1 MATTRLA
8 LELLAKNRTQSTLS
22 RFRGDIGSTT
32 RTLRRLAGAALAAA
46 GIYGIGYMI
55 KQQMAAIDATAKL
68 SDRLG
73 IATEALVGLQHAAQ
87 ISGVEAETLNK
98 SLEIFSRR
106 LGEVD
111 MGVGQ
116 ATYALDK
123 LGLDYKMLIDR
134 SPAEAIGIVADQ
146 IASLKTQS
154 EKAAAA
160 NYLFGRSGQQLLNLF
175 DQGSKGIAEFQRE
188 AERLGLTFSR
198 FDAAKVERAN
208 DALTRA
214 KSVMIG
220 LFRSAT
226 IEIAPYIDAAA
237 TAFANWATEGEGVG
251 IKVTHIFEGVTL
263 SIITAAEETET
274 LIRKLNALANPLD
287 HIAKIEQAR
296 QRAYQRTLAESKES
310 YIESPTIGGP
320 FGFKGADVAAYKQIL
335 AEERI
340 KIGADMEQSRRS
352 IIREVFSQI
361 RGDAA
366 AAAKTAAGSGMG
378 LQTGRQLL
386 TLSQRRGPSPAM
398 LDARHIES
406 GAGAAGRIG
415 EQAAIG
421 SIRMEAEAA
430 RTKALAAQM
439 ADFIAGTFQQAF
451 RSIEYTM
458 SSVFVRMRQEGQ
470 SFGEAMKGIWTQ
482 IGDIAL
488 DVIGQIMVRQ
498 ALIGVLGG
506 QANYNSLMGIDV
518 KGSRAVGG
526 YVPQT
531 GLYQLHAGERV
542 TADGGGAPVVQII
555 NNGAPLQQAGDPIM
569 EGNMIQVMVDNA
581 VMESYDR
588 GGPVRDI
595 YSGRRG

>member
-8 LELLAKNRTQSTLS
+8 LELLAKNRTSSTLR
-22 RFRGDIGSTT
+22 RFRGDVTGTT
-32 RTLRRLAGAALAAA
+32 RTIRRLAGAAMAAA
-46 GIYGIGYMI
+46 GVYGIGYMV

-87 ISGVEAETLNK
+87 ISGVESETLNK

-134 SPAEAIGIVADQ
+134 SPADAIGVVADQ
-146 IASLKTQS
+146 ITLLKTQS

-175 DQGSKGIAEFQRE
+175 DQGSKGIAELRME
-188 AERLGLTFSR
+188 AEKLGLTFSR

-214 KSVMIG
+214 RAVITG

-226 IEIAPYIDAAA
+226 IELAPYIEAAA
-237 TAFANWATEGEGVG
+237 NAFANWATEGEGVG
-251 IKVTHIFEGVTL
+251 LKVTHIFEGVTL
-263 SIITAAEETET
+263 SIITAAEETEK
-274 LIRKLNALANPLD
+274 LIRRLNVLANPLD
-287 HIAKIEQAR
+287 HFAQIEQAK
-296 QRAYQRTLAESKES
+296 QRAYQRTLAQSKES
-310 YIESPTIGGP
+310 YIEPPTVVGP
-320 FGFKGADVAAYKQIL
+320 FAFQGGDVAAYKRIL
-335 AEERI
+335 GEERV
-340 KIGADMEQSRRS
+340 KIGLDMAQSRRQ
-352 IIREVFSQI
+352 IIREVFAEI
-361 RGDAA
+361 RGDTA
-366 AAAKTAAGSGMG
+366 AAAKAAAGEGMG

-386 TLSQRRGPSPAM
+386 TPEQRRGPSPAM
-398 LDARHIES
+398 IDARHIES

-421 SIRMEAEAA
+421 RIRMEAEAA

-439 ADFIAGTFQQAF
+439 GKFIASTFQQAF

-470 SFGEAMKGIWTQ
+470 SFGEAMKNIWTE

-498 ALIGVLGG
+498 AMIGVLGG
-506 QANYNSLMGIDV
+506 QANYNSLMGLDV

-542 TADGGGAPVVQII
+542 TADGGGTPVIQII
-555 NNGAPLQQAGDPIM
+555 NNGTPLQAAGDPVM
-569 EGNMIQVMVDNA
+569 EGNMIQVIVDNA
-581 VMESYDR
+581 IQESFDR
-588 GGPVRDI
+588 GGPMRDI
-595 YSGRRG
+595 MTGRRG